1 MKKLLG
7 IVVLGILISC
17 SKDVSEKT
25 LTNCAD
31 NSYSENKATI
41 WTIYNNTIKYG
52 SVANEFEKHI
62 LIFKSAGFE
71 SYEINEW
78 IVELV
83 LDKNMD
89 GYEGKDLHA
98 KQAKAA
104 VKKID
109 NDIRRLT
116 RQNLNSKMQ
125 NNEYEALFFVCEKT
139 REESP
144 KTFDAKWKK
153 PKIIYLEKSLK

>member
-7 IVVLGILISC
+7 IVVLGLLISC

-41 WTIYNNTIKYG
+41 WTIYNKTIKKG
-52 SVANEFEKHI
+52 IISNEFERHI
-62 LIFKSAGFE
+62 SIFKQAGFE

-83 LDKNMD
+83 LDKEMD
-89 GYEGKDLHA
+89 SYDGKELHA

-109 NDIRRLT
+109 DDIRKLT

-125 NNEYEALFFVCEKT
+125 NIEYEAVFYVCEKK
-139 REESP
+139 RQLSP

-153 PKIIYLEKSLK
+153 PRIIYLKKSLK